1 MDATLQGRQGTART
15 GYAPVTISILKTG
28 HAEIDRQHAELLV
41 CLAGVKGFVDGH
53 YAFSAGFTAIQALI
67 GYTEEH
73 FAFEE
78 DLLRRMGYPDLNTHI
93 EQHKSLVAEVRRQ
106 WKRVELEGAD
116 IASEVVATIER
127 WITDHIN
134 VEDLKFAAVVRA
146 S

>member
-1 MDATLQGRQGTART
+1 M
-15 GYAPVTISILKTG
+15 TISILKTG

-41 CLAGVKGFVDGH
+41 CLAGVKEFVGGH

-67 GYTEEH
+67 AYTEDH

-78 DLLRRMGYPDLNTHI
+78 DLLRMWGYPDLDAHI
-93 EQHKSLVAEVRRQ
+93 EQQKSLVAEVRRQ

-116 IASEVVATIER
+116 IAREVVETIER

-134 VEDLKFAAVVRA
+134 IEDFKFSRGVRPA
-146 S
+146 